1 MNYPVGKLL
10 NEIKLIG
17 GLTVK
22 ANFRCWLEND
32 RGEQIIGPGLYR
44 LLTEVKNSGSLSQ
57 AAREMNMSYRTAW
70 GKIKKIE
77 ERVGTE
83 VIDKTVGGKDGG
95 GSELT
100 SKGYELMD
108 IYSQLKQKLDST
120 LREIIEEL

>member
-1 MNYPVGKLL
+1 M
-10 NEIKLIG
+10 
-17 GLTVK
+17 K

-70 GKIKKIE
+70 GKVKKIE

-100 SKGYELMD
+100 CKGCELMD
-108 IYSQLKQKLDST
+108 IYSKLKTKLEAT
-120 LREIIEEL
+120 LNDLDEV